1 MKIMMDHKE
10 ARRMAVIGQ
19 TLEGKFNNQQAAQLL
34 GLSIRQVKRLK
45 NKAKLEGLAAVLHGN
60 RGKPPHNALPAAKQT
75 SLSLFQA
82 GRARR
87 ADRPRGATHL
97 RTGLEGGICCFTWN
111 IAVKA

>member
-1 MKIMMDHKE
+1 MMDHKE

-60 RGKPPHNALPAAKQT
+60 RGKPPHNALPAAKQAEILQLAT
-75 SLSLFQA
+75 STLKGCNYLHMQ
-82 GRARR
+82 
-87 ADRPRGATHL
+87 
-97 RTGLEGGICCFTWN
+97 EI
-111 IAVKA
+111 I